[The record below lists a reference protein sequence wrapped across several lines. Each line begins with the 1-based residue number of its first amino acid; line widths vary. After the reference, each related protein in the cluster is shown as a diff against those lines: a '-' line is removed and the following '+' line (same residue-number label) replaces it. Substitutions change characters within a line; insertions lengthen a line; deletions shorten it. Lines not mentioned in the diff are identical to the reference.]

1 MKLKKLLRKA
11 REQCCAYYIEEI
23 EQATYDGKQW
33 RVRGWILGPPGLPA
47 YDWSEGRFNT
57 YEECE
62 EYINMKQWKRVEW
75 NIAQLRKKYKRPS
88 KHKEL

>member
-1 MKLKKLLRKA
+1 M
-11 REQCCAYYIEEI
+11 
-23 EQATYDGKQW
+23 
-33 RVRGWILGPPGLPA
+33 GPPGLPS